1 MSVPRMSRDDIL
13 SIATQFYLESNR
25 FNGISLSKL
34 GERNAAS
41 SEGFLGVV
49 KELVSKGD
57 ISLSFGDRHPNAHI
71 KAFPE
76 EPPDEQLSKLRKA
89 DPTQTCVYPT
99 KAHLEKV
106 VNPLEYEGCPYTLR
120 LALGA
125 AQFDFDVFDLIVL
138 ESYRNDPRYVYSH
151 DDVSGWIALD
161 DGLDDDMLPPDRD
174 HMILET
180 FGFAYDANL
189 DRAVAVFL
197 WYLSELT
204 GEHQQSWR
212 AKSLDGKY
220 TLHPGYLDM
229 TLGKWPERVPI
240 LMAFL
245 EEQRVINEM
254 AKAMGRAPFFR
265 NVWEDRDRPREFS
278 FLIRPTAKEFNAFVL
293 LLDKMLSDN
302 INVKFFGGDVPLESE
317 TVRRDGKVEV
327 TRKGSIQLLSDW
339 IGATIGVDDADVVD
353 EVIGALREVRR
364 LRQSPAHAVK
374 EDVFDHA
381 YVKRQRELIV
391 KAYKAVRAIRL
402 LFANHPRARR
412 IVPSPPVRDGLIWSM

>member
-1 MSVPRMSRDDIL
+1 MNRDDML
-13 SIATQFYLESNR
+13 STATQFYLESNR
-25 FNGISLSKL
+25 FNGISLSELSKRGAVPPEEL
-34 GERNAAS
+34 
-41 SEGFLGVV
+41 FGVV
-49 KELVSKGD
+49 EELISKGG
-57 ISLSFGDRHPNAHI
+57 ISLNFGDRHPNAHI

-76 EPPDEQLSKLRKA
+76 ESSEEQVRKLRKA
-89 DPTQTCVYPT
+89 DPAQTCVYPT
-99 KAHLEKV
+99 TAHLEKV
-106 VNPLEYEGCPYTLR
+106 VDPLEYEGRPYTLR

-125 AQFDFDVFDLIVL
+125 AQFDFDVFDLSVL
-138 ESYRNDPRYVYSH
+138 ELYRNDPRYVYSH

-161 DGLDDDMLPPDRD
+161 DGLGDDVSPPDRD
-174 HMILET
+174 HIVLET
-180 FGFAYDANL
+180 FGFAYDRNL

-204 GEHQQSWR
+204 GEHQQYWQ

-229 TLGKWPERVPI
+229 TQGKWPERVPI

-245 EEQRVINEM
+245 EEQRVINKM
-254 AKAMGRAPFFR
+254 AEAMGRAPFFR
-265 NVWEDRDRPREFS
+265 NVWEDSDRPREFS

-317 TVRRDGKVEV
+317 IVRDDEKIEV
-327 TRKGSIQLLSDW
+327 ARKGTIQLLSDW
-339 IGATIGVDDADVVD
+339 IGATIEVNDATVID
-353 EVIGALREVRR
+353 EIIGALREVRR

-381 YVKRQRELIV
+381 YVSRQRELIV

-412 IVPSPPVRDGLIWSM
+412 IVPSPPVRDGLIWSK